1 MILLPNVQKMEEK
14 EGSFYF
20 SYNGNIVMEES
31 VGADYYEMASLLKKE
46 ILDSTGINANISR
59 GKAEKGD
66 IVLRVDE
73 KETKKEAYH
82 LSITSEYVV
91 VSAGSR
97 EGLLYGIQTLRQIIR
112 QEGAALPALEI
123 EDYPDLPN
131 RGFMHDVTRSRIP
144 TMEQLKKLV
153 DKCSYYKLN
162 QLQIYI
168 EHTYLF
174 KDFSEM
180 WRDDTPLTS
189 EDILELDAYCR
200 KLNVEL
206 VPCIASFGHLYKLL
220 RTKKYRHL
228 SEIEENDP
236 FFFMERQMHHTIDIT
251 NEESF
256 QVIEKMLREFIPLF
270 SSKQFNICSDETF
283 DLGAGKGKKMAE
295 EIGKSTMYINFIKR
309 LCNLVKEYGLRP
321 MFWSD
326 VLLSRPEDIK
336 ELPEDIVCLNWDY
349 AENPSSTNVKK
360 LADLGAVQY
369 LCPGIHGWNHLIN
382 RQDAAYANVEK
393 MCSFATEFKAEG
405 VLNTDW
411 GDYGHVQHGEFYIT
425 GLIYGAAFSWNKNHS
440 SEEEINR
447 QISILEFGDKTGEFV
462 NIIRD
467 IAKQEAFPWSHF
479 AQYWESCIK
488 GFEKEA
494 EKRFYG
500 NLNISKA
507 PQANEMLRKNVEKL
521 YHCMADMSPELR
533 KNVTPYLLM
542 ADGMEILNI
551 IGAEIEQYR
560 FGVENS
566 EAKDTKETAE
576 RLERWYYDYAKL
588 WRTVSRESELYRT
601 RDMIFWY
608 ADYLRAGIEAL
619 EK

>member
-14 EGSFYF
+14 EGCFYF

-31 VGADYYEMASLLKKE
+31 VSTDYYEIAALLKEE
-46 ILDSTGINANISR
+46 IADSTGIQANISR

-66 IVLRVDE
+66 IVLTWDE
-73 KETKKEAYH
+73 KETRKEAYH
-82 LSITSEYVV
+82 LSIDADYIVV
-91 VSAGSR
+91 CAGSR
-97 EGLLYGIQTLRQIIR
+97 EGLLYGVQTLRQIIK
-112 QEGAALPALEI
+112 QEGAVLPALEI

-162 QLQIYI
+162 QLQLYI

-189 EDILELDAYCR
+189 EDILELDAYCK

-236 FFFMERQMHHTIDIT
+236 FFFIERQMHHTIDIT

-270 SSKQFNICSDETF
+270 SSKKFNICSDETF

-295 EIGKSTMYINFIKR
+295 EIGKSTMYINFVKR
-309 LCNLVKEYGLRP
+309 LCDLLKEYDLRP

-336 ELPEDIVCLNWDY
+336 KLPEDIICLNWDY
-349 AENPSSTNVKK
+349 AENPSNINVKK
-360 LADLGAVQY
+360 LADLGAIQY
-369 LCPGIHGWNHLIN
+369 LCPGIHGWNHFIN
-382 RQDAAYANVEK
+382 RQDAAYKNVEK
-393 MCSFATEFKAEG
+393 MCSYAIEFKADG

-425 GLIYGAAFSWNKNHS
+425 GLIYGAAFSWNKNHN

-447 QISILEFGDKTGEFV
+447 QISILEFSDKTGKFV
-462 NIIRD
+462 DIIRD

-479 AQYWESCIK
+479 AQY
-488 GFEKEA
+488 
-494 EKRFYG
+494 
-500 NLNISKA
+500 
-507 PQANEMLRKNVEKL
+507 Q
-521 YHCMADMSPELR
+521 
-533 KNVTPYLLM
+533 
-542 ADGMEILNI
+542 EI
-551 IGAEIEQYR
+551 G
-560 FGVENS
+560 
-566 EAKDTKETAE
+566 
-576 RLERWYYDYAKL
+576 
-588 WRTVSRESELYRT
+588 
-601 RDMIFWY
+601 
-608 ADYLRAGIEAL
+608 RAHV
-619 EK
+619 